1 MMFLPEFFWSVKN
14 LFCLKKNFYLVGDFF
29 CENFFFI
36 MTAIFFT
43 KFFLGGN
50 DYSDDSF
57 AVENTQAHHSLRQM
71 MDQVNKLAGLIRA
84 AETNDSDTDSGDIAD
99 LEANNSDAD
108 ESLLLNDYFFS
119 IMKRLNH
126 GQKINE

>member
-1 MMFLPEFFWSVKN
+1 
-14 LFCLKKNFYLVGDFF
+14 
-29 CENFFFI
+29 

-57 AVENTQAHHSLRQM
+57 AVENTQAHRSLRQM